1 MTNVS
6 LPRLHLVGPLDTVND
21 AAFIEIATAAA
32 LGGVDAVHVRLPGRP
47 AADVFDIARQLKA
60 ALPVTAALIV
70 NDRIDVAMAVSAT
83 GVQLGERSL
92 PVDAARAV
100 SGSRLL
106 LGRSIHD
113 VDGARNAAELGTDY
127 LLAGNVFAT
136 ASHPGAEGRGLD
148 WLAKIVETVSIPV
161 IAIGGITS
169 KRIAE
174 VIATGAYGVAVG
186 REILLAPNPQQ
197 AAEDLRI
204 QLK

>member
-1 MTNVS
+1 MTGPS
-6 LPRLHLVGPLDTVND
+6 IPRLHLVGPLDAVSD
-21 AAFIEIATAAA
+21 AAFVEIATAAA
-32 LGGVDAVHVRLPGRP
+32 HGGVDAVHVRLRGRP
-47 AADVFDIARQLKA
+47 AADVLDVARQLHA
-60 ALPVTAALIV
+60 SLPATTALIV
-70 NDRIDVAMAVSAT
+70 NDRIDVALAAEAA

-92 PVDAARAV
+92 PIDAARAIV
-100 SGSRLL
+100 GSRLL

-113 VDGARNAAELGTDY
+113 VDGARNAAELGADY

-169 KRIAE
+169 ERVAE
-174 VIATGAYGVAVG
+174 VISTVAHGVAVG